1 MPAPTPTVHD
11 AVDRIIRRQQ
21 GRLLGELREKHV
33 LTKEIERIVSWFFSY
48 TGRDVHEAISG
59 EFQEATHDTPADR

>member
-1 MPAPTPTVHD
+1 MTAPAPVHA

-21 GRLLGELREKHV
+21 GRLLGQLRDAGTLDRRTESV
-33 LTKEIERIVSWFFSY
+33 VCISFSF
-48 TGRDVHEAISG
+48 TGQDIHKAISG